1 VEASVNSQ
9 VSGVEH
15 PYGRRWWALLVLC
28 LSLVVIGM
36 DNTILNVA
44 LPTLARDL
52 SATASELQWMVDS
65 YILVFAGLLLTMGAL
80 GDRFGRKLALNIGL
94 LVFVAGS
101 VASAFAGSAGVLIF
115 SRAAM
120 GIGGA
125 LIMPST
131 LSIITNVFPA
141 RERGRAIGVWA
152 GVAGFGIVL
161 GPVIGGWLLE
171 HFWWGSV
178 FLVNVPVVAVA
189 ILAGWASRPPGRP
202 RSPEADRA
210 ILDAAIDLFIDEG
223 YEGMSIEGVAAR
235 AGVGKTTIY
244 RRWASKEEL
253 IVAAIDE
260 LIFEV
265 EPLDT
270 GSLRRDLVD
279 VITQLQVV
287 MSSSRAGQVFPRMV
301 PHVAAGTQL
310 GRVYLQRVIAPRF
323 ELLRSVLAR
332 AAERGEVPADLDP
345 ELVRGLLVGPIMIW
359 KLTGQL
365 TRRGARQ
372 RAEAIVDTVL
382 RGLGARG

>member
-1 VEASVNSQ
+1 MSAE
-9 VSGVEH
+9 
-15 PYGRRWWALLVLC
+15 
-28 LSLVVIGM
+28 
-36 DNTILNVA
+36 DTIA
-44 LPTLARDL
+44 EP
-52 SATASELQWMVDS
+52 
-65 YILVFAGLLLTMGAL
+65 
-80 GDRFGRKLALNIGL
+80 
-94 LVFVAGS
+94 
-101 VASAFAGSAGVLIF
+101 
-115 SRAAM
+115 
-120 GIGGA
+120 
-125 LIMPST
+125 P
-131 LSIITNVFPA
+131 
-141 RERGRAIGVWA
+141 
-152 GVAGFGIVL
+152 
-161 GPVIGGWLLE
+161 
-171 HFWWGSV
+171 
-178 FLVNVPVVAVA
+178 
-189 ILAGWASRPPGRP
+189 RPPGRP

-210 ILDAAIDLFIDEG
+210 ILDAAIELFIEEG

-279 VITQLQVV
+279 LITQLQVV

-301 PHVAAGTQL
+301 PHVAAGSPL
-310 GRVYLQRVIAPRF
+310 GRVYLKRVIAPRF

-345 ELVRGLLVGPIMIW
+345 ELVRGLLVGPIMIL

>member
-1 VEASVNSQ
+1 
-9 VSGVEH
+9 
-15 PYGRRWWALLVLC
+15 
-28 LSLVVIGM
+28 M
-36 DNTILNVA
+36 
-44 LPTLARDL
+44 
-52 SATASELQWMVDS
+52 
-65 YILVFAGLLLTMGAL
+65 
-80 GDRFGRKLALNIGL
+80 
-94 LVFVAGS
+94 
-101 VASAFAGSAGVLIF
+101 SAGK
-115 SRAAM
+115 
-120 GIGGA
+120 
-125 LIMPST
+125 T
-131 LSIITNVFPA
+131 ITEP
-141 RERGRAIGVWA
+141 
-152 GVAGFGIVL
+152 
-161 GPVIGGWLLE
+161 P
-171 HFWWGSV
+171 
-178 FLVNVPVVAVA
+178 
-189 ILAGWASRPPGRP
+189 SRPPGRP

-223 YEGMSIEGVAAR
+223 YEGMSVEGVAAR

-253 IVAAIDE
+253 IVGAIDE

-279 VITQLQVV
+279 LITQLQVV

-301 PHVAAGTQL
+301 PHVAAGTPL

-323 ELLRSVLAR
+323 ELLRSVLVR

-359 KLTGQL
+359 KLTGRL

>member
-1 VEASVNSQ
+1 
-9 VSGVEH
+9 
-15 PYGRRWWALLVLC
+15 
-28 LSLVVIGM
+28 M
-36 DNTILNVA
+36 
-44 LPTLARDL
+44 
-52 SATASELQWMVDS
+52 
-65 YILVFAGLLLTMGAL
+65 
-80 GDRFGRKLALNIGL
+80 
-94 LVFVAGS
+94 
-101 VASAFAGSAGVLIF
+101 SAGE
-115 SRAAM
+115 
-120 GIGGA
+120 
-125 LIMPST
+125 T
-131 LSIITNVFPA
+131 ITEP
-141 RERGRAIGVWA
+141 
-152 GVAGFGIVL
+152 
-161 GPVIGGWLLE
+161 P
-171 HFWWGSV
+171 
-178 FLVNVPVVAVA
+178 
-189 ILAGWASRPPGRP
+189 SRPPGRP

-210 ILDAAIDLFIDEG
+210 ILDAAIELFIDEG

-279 VITQLQVV
+279 LITQLQVV

-301 PHVAAGTQL
+301 PHVAAGTPL
-310 GRVYLQRVIAPRF
+310 GLVYLQRVIAPRF

-365 TRRGARQ
+365 TRGGARQ

-382 RGLGARG
+382 RGLGAGG

>member
-1 VEASVNSQ
+1 
-9 VSGVEH
+9 
-15 PYGRRWWALLVLC
+15 
-28 LSLVVIGM
+28 M
-36 DNTILNVA
+36 
-44 LPTLARDL
+44 
-52 SATASELQWMVDS
+52 
-65 YILVFAGLLLTMGAL
+65 
-80 GDRFGRKLALNIGL
+80 
-94 LVFVAGS
+94 
-101 VASAFAGSAGVLIF
+101 SAGETI
-115 SRAAM
+115 
-120 GIGGA
+120 
-125 LIMPST
+125 
-131 LSIITNVFPA
+131 
-141 RERGRAIGVWA
+141 RE
-152 GVAGFGIVL
+152 
-161 GPVIGGWLLE
+161 P
-171 HFWWGSV
+171 
-178 FLVNVPVVAVA
+178 PP
-189 ILAGWASRPPGRP
+189 RPPGRP

-210 ILDAAIDLFIDEG
+210 ILDAAIDLFVEEG

-253 IVAAIDE
+253 IVGAIDE

-279 VITQLQVV
+279 LITQLQEV

-301 PHVAAGTQL
+301 PHVAAGTPL

-332 AAERGEVPADLDP
+332 AAERGEVPGDLDP
-345 ELVRGLLVGPIMIW
+345 ELVRGLLVGPIIIL
-359 KLTGQL
+359 KLTGQM

>member
-1 VEASVNSQ
+1 MSAEAST
-9 VSGVEH
+9 
-15 PYGRRWWALLVLC
+15 P
-28 LSLVVIGM
+28 
-36 DNTILNVA
+36 
-44 LPTLARDL
+44 
-52 SATASELQWMVDS
+52 
-65 YILVFAGLLLTMGAL
+65 
-80 GDRFGRKLALNIGL
+80 
-94 LVFVAGS
+94 
-101 VASAFAGSAGVLIF
+101 
-115 SRAAM
+115 AA
-120 GIGGA
+120 A
-125 LIMPST
+125 
-131 LSIITNVFPA
+131 
-141 RERGRAIGVWA
+141 
-152 GVAGFGIVL
+152 
-161 GPVIGGWLLE
+161 
-171 HFWWGSV
+171 
-178 FLVNVPVVAVA
+178 
-189 ILAGWASRPPGRP
+189 RPPGRP
-202 RSPEADRA
+202 RSAEADRA
-210 ILDAAIDLFIDEG
+210 ILDAAIDLFVEEG

-244 RRWASKEEL
+244 RRWDSKEDL

-279 VITQLQVV
+279 LITQLQVV

-301 PHVAAGTQL
+301 PHVAVGSPL
-310 GRVYLQRVIAPRF
+310 GRVYLQRVIGPRF

-345 ELVRGLLVGPIMIW
+345 ELVRGLLIGPIMIL

>member
-1 VEASVNSQ
+1 MSAE
-9 VSGVEH
+9 
-15 PYGRRWWALLVLC
+15 
-28 LSLVVIGM
+28 
-36 DNTILNVA
+36 DTIA
-44 LPTLARDL
+44 EP
-52 SATASELQWMVDS
+52 
-65 YILVFAGLLLTMGAL
+65 
-80 GDRFGRKLALNIGL
+80 
-94 LVFVAGS
+94 
-101 VASAFAGSAGVLIF
+101 
-115 SRAAM
+115 
-120 GIGGA
+120 
-125 LIMPST
+125 P
-131 LSIITNVFPA
+131 
-141 RERGRAIGVWA
+141 
-152 GVAGFGIVL
+152 
-161 GPVIGGWLLE
+161 
-171 HFWWGSV
+171 
-178 FLVNVPVVAVA
+178 
-189 ILAGWASRPPGRP
+189 RPPGRP

-210 ILDAAIDLFIDEG
+210 ILDAAIELFIEEG

-279 VITQLQVV
+279 LITQLQVV

-301 PHVAAGTQL
+301 PHVAAGSPL

-345 ELVRGLLVGPIMIW
+345 ELVRGLLVGPIMIF

>member
-1 VEASVNSQ
+1 MS
-9 VSGVEH
+9 
-15 PYGRRWWALLVLC
+15 
-28 LSLVVIGM
+28 
-36 DNTILNVA
+36 
-44 LPTLARDL
+44 
-52 SATASELQWMVDS
+52 
-65 YILVFAGLLLTMGAL
+65 
-80 GDRFGRKLALNIGL
+80 
-94 LVFVAGS
+94 
-101 VASAFAGSAGVLIF
+101 
-115 SRAAM
+115 
-120 GIGGA
+120 
-125 LIMPST
+125 
-131 LSIITNVFPA
+131 A
-141 RERGRAIGVWA
+141 RETITE
-152 GVAGFGIVL
+152 
-161 GPVIGGWLLE
+161 P
-171 HFWWGSV
+171 
-178 FLVNVPVVAVA
+178 P
-189 ILAGWASRPPGRP
+189 SRPPGRP

-279 VITQLQVV
+279 LITQLQVV

-301 PHVAAGTQL
+301 PHVAAGTPL

-332 AAERGEVPADLDP
+332 AADRGQVPADLDP

-365 TRRGARQ
+365 TQRGARQ

>member
-1 VEASVNSQ
+1 
-9 VSGVEH
+9 
-15 PYGRRWWALLVLC
+15 
-28 LSLVVIGM
+28 M
-36 DNTILNVA
+36 
-44 LPTLARDL
+44 
-52 SATASELQWMVDS
+52 
-65 YILVFAGLLLTMGAL
+65 
-80 GDRFGRKLALNIGL
+80 
-94 LVFVAGS
+94 
-101 VASAFAGSAGVLIF
+101 SAGE
-115 SRAAM
+115 
-120 GIGGA
+120 
-125 LIMPST
+125 T
-131 LSIITNVFPA
+131 ITEP
-141 RERGRAIGVWA
+141 
-152 GVAGFGIVL
+152 
-161 GPVIGGWLLE
+161 P
-171 HFWWGSV
+171 
-178 FLVNVPVVAVA
+178 
-189 ILAGWASRPPGRP
+189 SRPPGRP

-223 YEGMSIEGVAAR
+223 YEGMTIEGVAAR
-235 AGVGKTTIY
+235 AGVGKTTVY

-279 VITQLQVV
+279 LITQLQVV

-301 PHVAAGTQL
+301 PHVAAGTPL

-332 AAERGEVPADLDP
+332 AADRGEVPADLDP

-359 KLTGQL
+359 KLTGRL

>member
-1 VEASVNSQ
+1 MSAE
-9 VSGVEH
+9 E
-15 PYGRRWWALLVLC
+15 
-28 LSLVVIGM
+28 
-36 DNTILNVA
+36 TI
-44 LPTLARDL
+44 T
-52 SATASELQWMVDS
+52 
-65 YILVFAGLLLTMGAL
+65 
-80 GDRFGRKLALNIGL
+80 
-94 LVFVAGS
+94 GS
-101 VASAFAGSAGVLIF
+101 
-115 SRAAM
+115 
-120 GIGGA
+120 
-125 LIMPST
+125 P
-131 LSIITNVFPA
+131 
-141 RERGRAIGVWA
+141 
-152 GVAGFGIVL
+152 
-161 GPVIGGWLLE
+161 
-171 HFWWGSV
+171 
-178 FLVNVPVVAVA
+178 
-189 ILAGWASRPPGRP
+189 SRPPGRP

-210 ILDAAIDLFIDEG
+210 ILDAAIDLFVDEG

-279 VITQLQVV
+279 LITQLQVV

-301 PHVAAGTQL
+301 PHVAAGTPL

-332 AAERGEVPADLDP
+332 AAERGEVPTDIDP

-359 KLTGQL
+359 KLTGHL
-365 TRRGARQ
+365 TRRGARR